1 MKHTKK
7 TGTVKMKTFWLKYC
21 PISTSSLLRKE
32 LQHPPKERF
41 VLSCVAIHTFLL
53 QFNILLSVFILSFQ
67 VVAT

>member
-1 MKHTKK
+1 MGMEIFVTHTKM

-41 VLSCVAIHTFLL
+41 VLSGVAIH
-53 QFNILLSVFILSFQ
+53 IHIIPYY
-67 VVAT
+67 